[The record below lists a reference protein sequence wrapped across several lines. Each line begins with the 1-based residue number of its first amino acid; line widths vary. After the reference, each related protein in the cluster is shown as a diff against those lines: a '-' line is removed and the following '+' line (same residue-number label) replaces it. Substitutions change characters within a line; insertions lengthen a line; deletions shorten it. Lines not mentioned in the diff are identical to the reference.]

1 MAYERGAALRRRRGL
16 YGICAIQGPAEG
28 ERNMSRRT
36 RAERIL
42 TEATYAAIEREAQLK
57 KKQKEREEIDRMIAD
72 VLKPREGQREDERDK
87 L

>member
-1 MAYERGAALRRRRGL
+1 
-16 YGICAIQGPAEG
+16 
-28 ERNMSRRT
+28 MSRRT

-72 VLKPREGQREDERDK
+72 VLKPQEGQREDERDK